1 METKQG
7 LLSMQVG
14 DLVIVKAPHKSAGD
28 NGVIVETSGDFVKVY
43 WRESDK
49 TYWIEGFRLR
59 VEHESR

>member
-1 METKQG
+1 
-7 LLSMQVG
+7 MQVG